1 MISYDTY
8 QNKIKRVA
16 AVKNFIV
23 RFRALFISLFAALIA
38 LAAAFV
44 FTKGIITQD
53 VVLPE
58 KIVYGDDYAQSIQH
72 PKALFSNANYQ
83 FARDNRSRQAD
94 EVVWTDELPTLAG
107 KYLVRT
113 VTDKTFG
120 KSYGEPKPFEIE
132 ALPVEF
138 VVLSDSAVYGE
149 LPSKFEFSSVN
160 GDRVVREGAVVDYV
174 NPENEVTAIKGAS
187 FRIFDKSGNDV
198 TFCYNVSKIGR
209 AHV

>member
-58 KIVYGDDYAQSIQH
+58 KIVYGDD
-72 PKALFSNANYQ
+72 
-83 FARDNRSRQAD
+83 
-94 EVVWTDELPTLAG
+94 
-107 KYLVRT
+107 
-113 VTDKTFG
+113 
-120 KSYGEPKPFEIE
+120 
-132 ALPVEF
+132 
-138 VVLSDSAVYGE
+138 
-149 LPSKFEFSSVN
+149 
-160 GDRVVREGAVVDYV
+160 
-174 NPENEVTAIKGAS
+174 
-187 FRIFDKSGNDV
+187 
-198 TFCYNVSKIGR
+198 
-209 AHV
+209 

>member
-72 PKALFSNANYQ
+72 PKALFSKD
-83 FARDNRSRQAD
+83 RKS
-94 EVVWTDELPTLAG
+94 VV
-107 KYLVRT
+107 
-113 VTDKTFG
+113 
-120 KSYGEPKPFEIE
+120 
-132 ALPVEF
+132 
-138 VVLSDSAVYGE
+138 
-149 LPSKFEFSSVN
+149 
-160 GDRVVREGAVVDYV
+160 
-174 NPENEVTAIKGAS
+174 
-187 FRIFDKSGNDV
+187 
-198 TFCYNVSKIGR
+198 
-209 AHV
+209 